1 MAFTDIRSFNN
12 DVGLS
17 RTLRAIALRTS
28 GLVATTVVALV
39 APAAWI
45 GPSPAH
51 ADPDPADLDR
61 QVAAASQRLETVI
74 ERFNTIRENQ
84 STTQT
89 QLADVQAQL
98 APLARQIDGLR
109 RRVETIAVGAYVATS
124 EGPMNAVLGAS
135 SPGTFVDRL
144 TMLEHIARHQ
154 QRDIDVLRDATDRYD
169 EQRSHLAMLARQQEL
184 QSRELQVTQAA
195 VESDLASLRSER
207 AAVPDS
213 SAWAATGARGSRQA
227 DRGAGV
233 PVDVPVSGD
242 NPGGAAL
249 RFALQQLGKNYQW
262 AAAGPNTYDC
272 SGLVMASWRDAGRRL
287 PHSAAMQW
295 ASVRHIQRSELS
307 VGDLVFYFGDI
318 HHVALY
324 AGNGRII
331 EAPRAGQQVSIRQ
344 MDFAPIHG
352 YGRVG

>member
-1 MAFTDIRSFNN
+1 VAFVDNRSFNN

-17 RTLRAIALRTS
+17 RTLRAIARRTW
-28 GLVATTVVALV
+28 GLVAATVVALV
-39 APAAWI
+39 AWI
-45 GPSPAH
+45 GSSPAH

-74 ERFNTIRENQ
+74 ERFNTIRANQ
-84 STTQT
+84 STTQA
-89 QLADVQAQL
+89 QLTDVQAQL
-98 APLARQIDGLR
+98 APLTQQLNELR
-109 RRVETIAVGAYVATS
+109 RQVETIAVGAYVATS
-124 EGPMNAVLGAS
+124 EGPMNALLGAS

-144 TMLEHIARHQ
+144 TMLEHIARHH
-154 QRDIDVLRDATDRYD
+154 QRDIDVLRDATERYD

-184 QSRELQVTQAA
+184 QSRDLQVTQAA
-195 VESDLASLRSER
+195 VESGLASLRSLR
-207 AAVPDS
+207 AAVPNSFTRGGDGS
-213 SAWAATGARGSRQA
+213 RGSRRA
-227 DRGAGV
+227 AREAGV

-249 RFALQQLGKNYQW
+249 RFALHQLGKNYQW

-287 PHSAAMQW
+287 PHSAALQW

-307 VGDLVFYFGDI
+307 VGDLIFYFGDI

-324 AGNGRII
+324 AGNGRVI
-331 EAPRAGQQVSIRQ
+331 EAPRAGRQVSIRQ